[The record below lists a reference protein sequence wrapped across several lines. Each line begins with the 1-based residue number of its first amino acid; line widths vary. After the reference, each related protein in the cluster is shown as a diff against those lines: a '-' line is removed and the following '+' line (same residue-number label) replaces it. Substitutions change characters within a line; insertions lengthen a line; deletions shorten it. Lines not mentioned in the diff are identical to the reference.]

1 MPHRSGTPEFL
12 EQLLKRNFKPCSD
25 RSVYRL
31 VDGSNLLD
39 VLHGSRFA
47 KPIVVD
53 KLDQLEMAVPPDTL
67 SVSEAVRLAGGQ
79 REVDVINVVEQRDF
93 RMQLADFATWW
104 LSENRSRSGR
114 LLNLLSLEISDSELG
129 DMVQAPLA
137 VRQLSL
143 VNRCWPADQ
152 PTPEAPASNKENPVN
167 ADELQ
172 TSDQSEKDFDIEE
185 RPELLKFCLL
195 SPAGS
200 YTDFHIDFGGSS
212 VWYHV
217 LWGEKVF
224 YLLPPNDGN
233 LACYETWMLSSSSS
247 TIFLGD
253 RCARGPRVLRVTAGQ
268 TVLLPSGW
276 VHAVYTPIDSM
287 VFGGNFLHTYS
298 LPMQI
303 RIYKMELRLETE
315 PRFQFP
321 YFEKLHWLAAKL
333 ICDEFEAK
341 KNNCGDSCST
351 ASAYGSSKDDKD
363 DDSKLAFK
371 ERRSLCRYLWAILSD
386 WYANRSRAEPSI
398 QRYFLPTVTSIGGN
412 NEAAAHTDADS
423 PARLLDRLKLLGS
436 WAKHPTLP
444 LVQKQ
449 RKQLKTS
456 KRPASLSGSRG
467 RSSAAKKP
475 RLGPRQTRVL
485 MPPPDLSA
493 VEFQRMMS
501 AFVQLQRLSGDQ
513 QADKASQLAAHLK
526 FEAGPDSELVGSD
539 GAGGACETTVV
550 GEASAAGA
558 LRTVSPRRSKAEAFM
573 KLRDKAPRMAAEPI
587 SPKAVLTRKVRLL
600 PMSEQQ
606 PQKQSFT
613 RSLCMECGDRFT
625 CVELLMMHHLQQ
637 HSRRVPSSACICPH
651 CYLVLPTPDRI
662 LKHIAALHLRFTDSV
677 GNSPIANGAN
687 RLADKGADSG
697 AEYFCGICRKFF
709 RHKTSLTRHNRNFHS
724 GA

>member
-1 MPHRSGTPEFL
+1 LEIVAAQSGTICSV
-12 EQLLKRNFKPCSD
+12 LLAKQASPCQD
-25 RSVYRL
+25 KNAAPLWYPGV
-31 VDGSNLLD
+31 
-39 VLHGSRFA
+39 SRTGCLSGWPAGNA
-47 KPIVVD
+47 K
-53 KLDQLEMAVPPDTL
+53 
-67 SVSEAVRLAGGQ
+67 S
-79 REVDVINVVEQRDF
+79 DVINVVEQRDF
-93 RMQLADFATWW
+93 RMQLADFRHLV

-129 DMVQAPLA
+129 DMVQAP
-137 VRQLSL
+137 
-143 VNRCWPADQ
+143 
-152 PTPEAPASNKENPVN
+152 SNKENPVN

-172 TSDQSEKDFDIEE
+172 TSDQSEKDFDRSIESDQSCSN
-185 RPELLKFCLL
+185 FCLL

-200 YTDFHIDFGGSS
+200 YTDFPHR
-212 VWYHV
+212 
-217 LWGEKVF
+217 LWR
-224 YLLPPNDGN
+224 LLGLVSRALGRESLLFVAANDGN

-253 RCARGPRVLRVTAGQ
+253 RCARG
-268 TVLLPSGW
+268 
-276 VHAVYTPIDSM
+276 H

-303 RIYKMELRLETE
+303 RSCTGSL
-315 PRFQFP
+315 Q
-321 YFEKLHWLAAKL
+321 KL

-371 ERRSLCRYLWAILSD
+371 ERRVIVPLSVR
-386 WYANRSRAEPSI
+386 NRSRAEPSI
-398 QRYFLPTVTSIGGN
+398 QRYFLPT
-412 NEAAAHTDADS
+412 AAG
-423 PARLLDRLKLLGS
+423 PAQTAGS

-467 RSSAAKKP
+467 RSFSSEEAPAGSPANARSDAA
-475 RLGPRQTRVL
+475 
-485 MPPPDLSA
+485 PDLSA

-550 GEASAAGA
+550 GEASAAG
-558 LRTVSPRRSKAEAFM
+558 RCG
-573 KLRDKAPRMAAEPI
+573 LRDKAPRMAAEPI